1 MKMETTIS
9 KVYDIPSWLQVSF
22 VLILPSP
29 DHTGELDKYV
39 QYAVFHFFFLWDL
52 PATWSWP

>member
-39 QYAVFHFFFLWDL
+39 QYAVFHFFFL
-52 PATWSWP
+52 